1 MSSQHFV
8 DVHNFSLINNPSHPT
23 AKASSSSSGAHLKLS
38 PHGNEAKVK
47 RPRNAF
53 MLFRR
58 DMWAMIKSNENKDEQ
73 QNELSKG
80 FAAMWNNMSEEERGP
95 WVADA
100 KRERDQHKRDH
111 PDFQY
116 YQGSKKRRIAVQR
129 DDKLMSVDAPIQHQ
143 QNAPSTRRRRQRRSA
158 HTAHTT
164 TSPFVHAAAFTSQ
177 VPQPSSPGAPS
188 GPFNFGLL
196 RLQPSRSRTTSTTPG
211 PATPFATDYQTIDPV
226 IAQMALINEPLERSF
241 GAICGQPDQYGSQQQ
256 YSQPL
261 NGTYAT
267 EAGVVE
273 CENQWTKNAGPNLP
287 SSNTKLGNVT
297 QGHPYST
304 DFASVGA
311 YDGAMSSQPFG
322 PPSFLE
328 SNGVPFYDF
337 SGDFAALPVP
347 SDDAALFGGTSGF
360 VQSDMASHNDVPHYG
375 AHTAY
380 GFATEFS
387 APPSFQQTHP
397 EAHSMQPQLH
407 PTHSAQVNVSQ
418 TQPIVPLEAPVASQK
433 ASIAPPTA
441 PFISPELASVPLRR
455 CHRPQQRQ
463 EGAPETVSYI
473 PSAEGPSS
481 RNLATKEREAPP
493 RGYLRAPHEYTVQD
507 RLSDNAPSPNE
518 LDPPSHAH
526 SVPQATA
533 SSHRRTVSASSYW
546 PAPRD
551 FRKHLRF
558 CSDTPITRPSVQRTG
573 DWLTD
578 WQASG
583 LANARSDLSASAQL
597 DAFANVPFDPLA
609 QDAPYAN
616 APTAP
621 YAAQESGSYMDAL
634 STSYSDAPA
643 ISWMQVPTTSY
654 EQPAMNSY
662 TDAQTRSYVEP
673 MMTTS
678 SQTPAFPS
686 APAAPYTQPS
696 TSYEQGSANSYPD
709 PATQPYPNAPLDSY
723 SQASGLPYPDGPI
736 PPHVDLTTPYYNPV
750 NHQYGSR
757 VDHC

>member
-1 MSSQHFV
+1 
-8 DVHNFSLINNPSHPT
+8 
-23 AKASSSSSGAHLKLS
+23 
-38 PHGNEAKVK
+38 
-47 RPRNAF
+47 
-53 MLFRR
+53 
-58 DMWAMIKSNENKDEQ
+58 MWGTIKGDESKGEQ
-73 QNELSKG
+73 QNELSKAIG
-80 FAAMWNNMSEEERGP
+80 AMWKSMSVEERGP

-100 KRERDQHKRDH
+100 KKERDQHKRDH

-116 YQGSKKRRIAVQR
+116 HQGRKKRSKMRHRRVLDSYGAARI
-129 DDKLMSVDAPIQHQ
+129 PH
-143 QNAPSTRRRRQRRSA
+143 TRRPR
-158 HTAHTT
+158 H
-164 TSPFVHAAAFTSQ
+164 P
-177 VPQPSSPGAPS
+177 P
-188 GPFNFGLL
+188 
-196 RLQPSRSRTTSTTPG
+196 QPSRSRTTSTTPG
-211 PATPFATDYQTIDPV
+211 PATPFATDHQTVDPV
-226 IAQMALINEPLERSF
+226 IAQMAPINEPLGRSF

-261 NGTYAT
+261 NGKYAI

-273 CENQWTKNAGPNLP
+273 CENQWVPHVLQTKNAEANLP
-287 SSNTKLGNVT
+287 SSNTVLADVT

-322 PPSFLE
+322 PPAFLE
-328 SNGVPFYDF
+328 SNGVPIPDL
-337 SGDFAALPVP
+337 SGDFAFSGSYNDSAVLPVA

-360 VQSDMASHNDVPHYG
+360 VQSHNDVPYYG

-380 GFATEFS
+380 GFRTEFS
-387 APPSFQQTHP
+387 APPSFQQTHS

-407 PTHSAQVNVSQ
+407 STHSAQVNVSQ

-433 ASIAPPTA
+433 ASIAPPTVSC
-441 PFISPELASVPLRR
+441 ISPELASIPLR
-455 CHRPQQRQ
+455 HTRQ
-463 EGAPETVSYI
+463 LQSRLEGARGTVPRI
-473 PSAEGPSS
+473 PSPNGLSS
-481 RNLATKEREAPP
+481 RNLATEERPAPS
-493 RGYLRAPHEYTVQD
+493 RGYLRAPHEYTELD
-507 RLSDNAPSPNE
+507 HLHDNAPSPNE

-526 SVPQATA
+526 SFPLATA
-533 SSHRRTVSASSYW
+533 SSHRRTASGTYFW

-558 CSDTPITRPSVQRTG
+558 CSDTPTTRPSVQRTG

-583 LANARSDLSASAQL
+583 LANAQSDLSASAQL
-597 DAFANVPFDPLA
+597 DAFANVPLDPLA

-621 YAAQESGSYMDAL
+621 YVAQGTGSFMDAL
-634 STSYSDAPA
+634 FTSYSNAPA
-643 ISWMQVPTTSY
+643 SPWMQAPVTSL

-673 MMTTS
+673 MMTLS

-686 APAAPYTQPS
+686 APATSHTQPS
-696 TSYEQGSANSYPD
+696 TSHEQEPASSYPD
-709 PATQPYPNAPLDSY
+709 PAAQPYSNAPLDSY
-723 SQASGLPYPDGPI
+723 SQASELPYPDRPI
-736 PPHVDLTTPYYNPV
+736 PPHVDLTMPYYNPV

>member
-1 MSSQHFV
+1 
-8 DVHNFSLINNPSHPT
+8 
-23 AKASSSSSGAHLKLS
+23 
-38 PHGNEAKVK
+38 
-47 RPRNAF
+47 

-164 TSPFVHAAAFTSQ
+164 TSPSVHAAAFTSQ

-211 PATPFATDYQTIDPV
+211 PATPFATDHQTIDPV

-387 APPSFQQTHP
+387 APPSFQQTHR
-397 EAHSMQPQLH
+397 EAHSMQSQPH
-407 PTHSAQVNVSQ
+407 PTHSAQVDFSQ
-418 TQPIVPLEAPVASQK
+418 TQPIVPAEAPVALRNTV
-433 ASIAPPTA
+433 IAPPTA
-441 PFISPELASVPLRR
+441 SVVSPELASIPLR
-455 CHRPQQRQ
+455 HTRQ
-463 EGAPETVSYI
+463 LQSRLEGTHETVPRI
-473 PSAEGPSS
+473 PAADDHSS
-481 RNLATKEREAPP
+481 RQPSPEERPVPAL
-493 RGYLRAPHEYTVQD
+493 RYLRAPCEYTELDTLHGNV
-507 RLSDNAPSPNE
+507 ASPNVFYTS
-518 LDPPSHAH
+518 PHAH
-526 SVPQATA
+526 LVPKATA
-533 SSHRRTVSASSYW
+533 SSHRRTVSATSLW
-546 PAPRD
+546 PATRNT
-551 FRKHLRF
+551 REHRRF
-558 CSDTPITRPSVQRTG
+558 CSDTPITQSSVQRTG

-578 WQASG
+578 WQAS
-583 LANARSDLSASAQL
+583 AQL
-597 DAFANVPFDPLA
+597 NPFAHAPADYSTPLAAMQSLSDSQA
-609 QDAPYAN
+609 QDASYPAPGLQTGMYMDAPTDFYSQAPADSFVNAPDTAYTN
-616 APTAP
+616 APT
-621 YAAQESGSYMDAL
+621 S
-634 STSYSDAPA
+634 
-643 ISWMQVPTTSY
+643 
-654 EQPAMNSY
+654 SY
-662 TDAQTRSYVEP
+662 TDIEANPYTQAPTPSYAGAQARSCVNP
-673 MMTTS
+673 LTTS
-678 SQTPAFPS
+678 SLQAPAFPS
-686 APAAPYTQPS
+686 APEPSYTQETT
-696 TSYEQGSANSYPD
+696 TSSLQGSAQSYPD
-709 PATQPYPNAPLDSY
+709 PAMHLYPDPAMQPYPNAPLDSY

-736 PPHVDLTTPYYNPV
+736 PPHVDCTTHYYNPV